1 MANKLVIKLN
11 NNVIDHVEL
20 RQGDMKIGRKSS
32 CDIHLDNLSVSGEH
46 ANIFTIGDD
55 SFLQDLGSTNG
66 IYVDNK
72 KVTKHH
78 LKNGDQVAIG
88 KYSLAFASDA
98 VREPAAFAKTI
109 AITGPAPEAALAPAP
124 AKKTPATPGHAA
136 LISLSGGSTPGKRTE
151 LIKTVTNL
159 GKAGKHGGTITRTPD
174 GYLLAPGDNEIPKL
188 NGRKLSGKNT
198 KLRNGDIIEVAGTR
212 LQFHLK

>member
-46 ANIFTIGDD
+46 VNIFTIGDD
-55 SFLQDLGSTNG
+55 SFIQDLGSTNG
-66 IYVDNK
+66 IYINNI

-88 KYSLAFASDA
+88 KYSLAFVSDA

-109 AITGPAPEAALAPAP
+109 AITGPAPEAALAPRP
-124 AKKTPATPGHAA
+124 QKRRRQFPDTPRSSP
-136 LISLSGGSTPGKRTE
+136 
-151 LIKTVTNL
+151 
-159 GKAGKHGGTITRTPD
+159 
-174 GYLLAPGDNEIPKL
+174 
-188 NGRKLSGKNT
+188 
-198 KLRNGDIIEVAGTR
+198 
-212 LQFHLK
+212 